1 MKKLLGTPAL
11 LVAAIALTATL
22 AACGSSKKSG
32 ASASATTVSGPVT
45 LNLGYF
51 PNVTHATAI
60 AGVEKGIF
68 AKDLGTNVTLKT
80 ATFNAGPA
88 AVEALFSG
96 AIDATYVGPNPAINA
111 WSQSNG
117 SAIKIISGATSG
129 GAALVV
135 KPTINSAADLK
146 GKKIA
151 TPQLGNTQDVAL
163 RAYLKD
169 KGLKTDASGGGDVNI
184 VPQENSQT
192 LDTFK
197 AGSIDGA
204 WVPEPWVS
212 RLVLDGGGKVL
223 VDEKTLWPEG
233 KFVTTLL
240 VVRTAFL
247 KAHPDVVKRLLQ
259 GQVDANDYVNKN
271 GAEAQQVV
279 NEGIGKVTG
288 KKLSDAVIAAAW
300 KNLTFTNDP
309 IASSLKTSAQH
320 AQDAGLL
327 KPVNL
332 TGIFDVTTLNHV
344 LEAAKE
350 STVSAS

>member
-1 MKKLLGTPAL
+1 MRKLLGPAAVL
-11 LVAAIALTATL
+11 LAATITL
-22 AACGSSKKSG
+22 AACGSSKKS
-32 ASASATTVSGPVT
+32 SSTATTATKDTGPVT

-68 AKDLGTNVTLKT
+68 AKDLGSNVTLKT

-96 AIDATYVGPNPAINA
+96 AIDATYIGPNPAINA

-117 SAIKIISGATSG
+117 SAIKIISGATAG

-184 VPQENSQT
+184 VPQDNSQT

-240 VVRTAFL
+240 VVRQAFL

-271 GAEAQQVV
+271 PAEAQQVV
-279 NEGIGKVTG
+279 NDGIGKVTG

-300 KNLTFTNDP
+300 KNLTFTDDP

-332 TGIFDVTTLNHV
+332 TGIFDVSTLDVV
-344 LEAAKE
+344 LKAAGE
-350 STVSAS
+350 PTVSAS

>member
-1 MKKLLGTPAL
+1 MRKLLGPAAL
-11 LVAAIALTATL
+11 LLALALTL
-22 AACGSSKKSG
+22 AACGSSKKS
-32 ASASATTVSGPVT
+32 SSSATTTPKDTGPVT

-68 AKDLGTNVTLKT
+68 AKTLGTNVTPRT

-96 AIDATYVGPNPAINA
+96 AIDATYIGPNPAINA

-184 VPQENSQT
+184 VNQENSQT

-212 RLVLDGGGKVL
+212 RLVQDGGGNVL

-247 KAHPDVVKRLLQ
+247 NQHPDVVKRLVQ
-259 GQVDANDYVNKN
+259 GQVEANDYVNKN
-271 GAEAQQVV
+271 ITEAQTVV
-279 NEGIGKVTG
+279 NDGIGKITG

-327 KPVNL
+327 KPVDL
-332 TGIFDVTTLNHV
+332 KGIFDVGPLNAV
-344 LEAAKE
+344 LKAANE
-350 STVSAS
+350 DVVTAA

>member
-1 MKKLLGTPAL
+1 MRKLLGPAAVL
-11 LVAAIALTATL
+11 LAATITL
-22 AACGSSKKSG
+22 AACGSSKKS
-32 ASASATTVSGPVT
+32 SSTATTATKDTGPVT

-96 AIDATYVGPNPAINA
+96 AIDATYIGPNPAINA

-117 SAIKIISGATSG
+117 SAIKIISGATAG

-169 KGLKTDASGGGDVNI
+169 KGLKTDAAGGGDVNI
-184 VPQENSQT
+184 VPQDNSQT

-240 VVRTAFL
+240 VVRQAFL

-271 GAEAQQVV
+271 PAEAQQVV
-279 NEGIGKVTG
+279 NDGIGKVTG

-300 KNLTFTNDP
+300 KNLTFTDDP

-332 TGIFDVTTLNHV
+332 TGIFDVSTLDVV
-344 LEAAKE
+344 LKAAGE
-350 STVSAS
+350 PTVSAS

>member
-1 MKKLLGTPAL
+1 MGKLLGPAS
-11 LVAAIALTATL
+11 LVLAASLTL
-22 AACGSSKKSG
+22 AACGSSKKS
-32 ASASATTVSGPVT
+32 SSSATTAPKDTGPVT

-68 AKDLGTNVTLKT
+68 AKNLGTDVTLKT

-88 AVEALFSG
+88 AVEALFSS

-111 WSQSNG
+111 WSKSNG

-135 KPTINSAADLK
+135 KPTINRAADLK

-163 RAYLKD
+163 RAWLKD

-184 VPQENSQT
+184 VNQENAQT

-212 RLVLDGGGKVL
+212 RLVQDGGGKVL
-223 VDEKTLWPEG
+223 VDEKELWPDG
-233 KFVTTLL
+233 RFVTTLL

-247 KAHPDVVKRLLQ
+247 DQHPDVVKRLLQ
-259 GQVDANDYVNKN
+259 GQVEANDYVNKN
-271 GAEAQQVV
+271 GTAAQAVV
-279 NEGIGKVTG
+279 NEGILRVTG
-288 KKLSDAVIAAAW
+288 KKLSDAVVAEAW

-332 TGIFDVTTLNHV
+332 TGIFDLTALNQV
-344 LEAAKE
+344 LTAAKE
-350 STVSAS
+350 ATVKAA

>member
-1 MKKLLGTPAL
+1 MRKLLGPAAVL
-11 LVAAIALTATL
+11 LALTL
-22 AACGSSKKSG
+22 AACGSSKKS
-32 ASASATTVSGPVT
+32 SSSATTAPKDTGPVT

-68 AKDLGTNVTLKT
+68 AKALGTNVTLKT

-88 AVEALFSG
+88 AVEALFSN
-96 AIDATYVGPNPAINA
+96 AIDATYIGPNPAINA

-135 KPTINSAADLK
+135 KPAINSAADLK

-163 RAYLKD
+163 RAWLKD
-169 KGLKTDASGGGDVNI
+169 KGLKTDAAGGGDVNI
-184 VPQENSQT
+184 VNQENAQT

-212 RLVLDGGGKVL
+212 RLVQDGGGKVL
-223 VDEKTLWPEG
+223 VDEKDLWPGG

-247 KAHPDVVKRLLQ
+247 NQHPDVVKRLLQ
-259 GQVDANDYVNKN
+259 GQVEANDYVNKN
-271 GAEAQQVV
+271 PAEAQTVV
-279 NEGIGKVTG
+279 NTGIGKLTG
-288 KKLSDAVIAAAW
+288 KKLSDAVIAASW
-300 KNLTFTNDP
+300 KNLSFTNDP

-332 TGIFDVTTLNHV
+332 TGIFNLTTLNDV
-344 LEAAKE
+344 LKAAKE
-350 STVSAS
+350 DTVKAA